1 MSTFLMILSYS
12 IVISAGIFLNYMLIS
27 DIVLTIKESKMD
39 KTDDNF
45 VRVDLPEHAGFGP
58 FHSIWNPPYRYI
70 RKDSLHS
77 ELRKTKLYIKTL
89 KKAIKGKKL
98 SRDELMLLLEKR
110 LFELES
116 AVELPRHTCTAEP
129 SLPKLELESL
139 IRKCRT
145 CNSDKVEFE
154 DAQRSD
160 NKEIVDFVRGEPRSG
175 REVRLDN
182 EAFDSDQ
189 GIKVVPGKRHC
200 LIVYTDVDGL
210 FRSKLIAFDFFT
222 HDGLNVQ
229 FFCDGDLVDSCGYMK
244 LESILFC

>member
-12 IVISAGIFLNYMLIS
+12 IVISVGIFLDYMLIS
-27 DIVLTIKESKMD
+27 DIVLTIKEWKMD

-98 SRDELMLLLEKR
+98 SRDELMLLLEKG
-110 LFELES
+110 FFKLES

-129 SLPKLELESL
+129 SWLKLELELL

-145 CNSDKVEFE
+145 CNSDKEVFE
-154 DAQRSD
+154 DSQCSD
-160 NKEIVDFVRGEPRSG
+160 NKEIVDSVRGEAHSG
-175 REVRLDN
+175 CEVRFDN
-182 EAFDSDQ
+182 EVHEDKQ
-189 GIKVVPGKRHC
+189 
-200 LIVYTDVDGL
+200 L
-210 FRSKLIAFDFFT
+210 
-222 HDGLNVQ
+222 
-229 FFCDGDLVDSCGYMK
+229 
-244 LESILFC
+244 